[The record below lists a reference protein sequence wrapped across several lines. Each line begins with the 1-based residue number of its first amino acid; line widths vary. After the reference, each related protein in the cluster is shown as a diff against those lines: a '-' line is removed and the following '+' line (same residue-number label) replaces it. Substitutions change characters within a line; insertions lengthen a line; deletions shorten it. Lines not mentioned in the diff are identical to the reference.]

1 MIGFKTLEGLA
12 MGQSG
17 QIEMTIDT
25 IGSIKIP
32 LPPKDIQQKIVTE
45 IEKLEKQELKAIEG
59 ITNLQKSIYKTL
71 DFFPKDLVST
81 YCKISSDKENP
92 QNNLDKKYNYLGL
105 EHIESNTGRITI
117 NTEIGENILSTKNKF
132 KKGDILYGKLRP
144 YLNKV
149 AEPNFEG
156 ICSTD
161 ILVLNTAIPKLLKY
175 ALRSDDFVK
184 QTSDLMSGVSLPRI
198 KAKEFL
204 NQKISL
210 PPTTEQEKIVAE
222 IKKIEKKIADLERQ
236 IELVPKQKE
245 TILKKYL

>member
-1 MIGFKTLEGLA
+1 MQR
-12 MGQSG
+12 GQAQPHVYADDLSKV
-17 QIEMTIDT
+17 
-25 IGSIKIP
+25 KIP
-32 LPPKDIQQKIVTE
+32 LPPKEIQKKIVAE
-45 IEKLEKQELKAIEG
+45 IDKLEKHEQKALEG
-59 ITNLQKSIYKTL
+59 ITTLQKSIYKTL
-71 DFFPKDLVST
+71 DSFPKELVST
-81 YCKISSDKENP
+81 YCKVSSDKENP

-105 EHIESNTGRITI
+105 EHIESNTGKITI
-117 NTEIGENILSTKNKF
+117 NTEIGENILSIKNKF

-149 AEPNFEG
+149 AEPNFDG

-210 PPTTEQEKIVAE
+210 PPTTEQKKIVIE
-222 IKKIEKKIADLERQ
+222 IENIEKKIAELEKK
-236 IELVPKQKE
+236 IELMPKQKE
-245 TILKKYL
+245 TILKKYLE